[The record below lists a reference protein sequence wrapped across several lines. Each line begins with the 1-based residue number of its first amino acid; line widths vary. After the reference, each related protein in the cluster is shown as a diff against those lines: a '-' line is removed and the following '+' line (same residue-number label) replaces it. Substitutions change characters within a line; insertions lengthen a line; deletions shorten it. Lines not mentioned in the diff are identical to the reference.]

1 MTDPI
6 AAADAVVAAVE
17 PGLQAPGVQL
27 RDVVLV
33 TGPWLAGTT
42 SVRTALQQRLPEHT
56 FVEADALAAA
66 EAPTAVLFVVSAAA
80 PVTES
85 DGALLELA
93 AHYTDL
99 AIGVVTKIDAHQDW
113 REVLD
118 ANRVALAERSTRFA
132 QMPWVGVAAAPD
144 LGAPILDDLV
154 ELLGDRLA
162 DPDVQRRNRLRS
174 WEARLSAVITRYEA
188 DAAGEDRRARVTALH
203 AHRDEILR
211 DRRVAKSER
220 TIAVRSQIQ
229 QARVQLAYFARN
241 RCTSVRAEWQ
251 EDVAEFNHLPWPA
264 AGRRKLDEFESYV
277 RRRADEVVTEVD
289 EGITS
294 HLRDM
299 ADEVD
304 LPAPAEP
311 TAAPSGPEIPAPPLR
326 SRRLENR
333 LLMVLGAGFGVGVA
347 AAAGRLISG
356 LSPTLTAAGM
366 VAGALIALAV
376 TVWMVGLRSVLQER
390 AVLDRWV
397 IEVAAALRSSLE
409 ELVATRVL
417 AAESE
422 LTAELTRRD
431 EEAGGVAADQIAEID
446 AELREHA
453 IARSRAVAV
462 RDQRLPILQA
472 ALDAVRTELYQA
484 DGAASDTDEADGT
497 APQTAV

>member
-17 PGLQAPGVQL
+17 PGLQAPGVRS
-27 RDVVLV
+27 RDAVLV

-42 SVRTALQQRLPEHT
+42 SVLTALQERLPDHD

-80 PVTES
+80 PLTDS
-85 DGALLELA
+85 DCALLERA

-99 AIGVVTKIDAHQDW
+99 VIGVVSKIDAHQDW
-113 REVLD
+113 REVLE
-118 ANRVALAERSTRFA
+118 ANRTVLAERAPRLT
-132 QMPWVGVAAAPD
+132 QMPWLGVAAAPD
-144 LGAPILDDLV
+144 LGEPILDDLV

-174 WEARLSAVITRYEA
+174 WQARLSAVITRYEA

-203 AHRDEILR
+203 ARRDEILR
-211 DRRVAKSER
+211 ARRVAKSER
-220 TIAVRSQIQ
+220 TIALRSQIQ

-251 EDVAEFNHLPWPA
+251 EDVAEFNHLPWPG
-264 AGRRKLDEFESYV
+264 AGRRRLAELESYV

-289 EGITS
+289 VGITA

-299 ADEVD
+299 AEEVD
-304 LPAPAEP
+304 LPAPAQPAAEP
-311 TAAPSGPEIPAPPLR
+311 AGPQIPAPPLR

-347 AAAGRLISG
+347 GAASRLFSG
-356 LSPTLTAAGM
+356 LSPTLTVAGM
-366 VAGALIALAV
+366 VVGALVAVAV
-376 TVWMVGLRSVLQER
+376 TVWMVGLRSVLQAR

-397 IEVAAALRSSLE
+397 TEVAAALRSSME
-409 ELVATRVL
+409 EHVATRVL
-417 AAESE
+417 AAETE
-422 LTAELTRRD
+422 LTAELSRRD
-431 EEAGGVAADQIAEID
+431 EEDGGTATEQIAAID

-453 IARSRAVAV
+453 IAKARAGTV

-472 ALDAVRTELYQA
+472 ALDAVAAELY
-484 DGAASDTDEADGT
+484 GT
-497 APQTAV
+497 AEPESAGTPNGPQTAV